1 MQKIFTQRRISLA
14 ICLEQVD
21 LVKSYRYYLPT
32 LVHLLFI
39 FAFIFIIFCL
49 LVSYCL
55 LLLLL
60 LLLLILFTAP
70 LVTHC
75 TIVHVY
81 HARAR

>member
-1 MQKIFTQRRISLA
+1 MQKIFTQCRISAA

-21 LVKSYRYYLPT
+21 LEKSYRYYLPT
-32 LVHLLFI
+32 LVHLFLFI

-49 LVSYCL
+49 LVSFS

-60 LLLLILFTAP
+60 LLLLILFIAP

-75 TIVHVY
+75 TIMHVD
-81 HARAR
+81 HARAG